1 MEDTASPRV
10 LAKMVVAGAKEP
22 SFEAASEMLELLGN
36 LTISS
41 ERVRRAC
48 MRVGTDRIDHH
59 RQLQQAFEAKLLPAQ
74 IAGKPADVAAPD
86 IACVMTDGGRYQLL
100 DRSQASAASASARK
114 GECWKESRIG
124 LLATMS
130 GKQHASDPQPVLP
143 PELRY
148 TAMAET
154 LAEIG
159 KTGAKLDLDDAA
171 AQEVEDAL
179 QAVRDGLAGP
189 ALERRNVVAS
199 AQCWEDFGPLLA
211 SQAWYDGFAASKRK
225 VFISDGSSTIEK
237 LQQKHFSHYTSVLD
251 LLHALSYS
259 LAAAR
264 AVSENEPAARRQ
276 YDAWAAMIWEGR
288 VADVIAELT
297 TWSERLGVPPPDARA
312 DDPREVVRVSRGYY
326 QNHASRM
333 NYPSYRRQG
342 FPLTS
347 SLMESTVKQ
356 VSRRVKGSEKYWS
369 PAGSEIMLRLRGEY
383 LSDNQPMHAYW
394 QHRSQTATGTRAY
407 RITPAK
413 LHN

>member
-22 SFEAASEMLELLGN
+22 SFQAATEMLELLGN

-48 MRVGTDRIDHH
+48 TRVGADRIDHH
-59 RQLQQAFEAKLLPAQ
+59 RQLQQAFEAKMLPAQ
-74 IAGKPADVAAPD
+74 IRGKPADVAAPD

-100 DRSQASAASASARK
+100 DRSQASTGSASACK

-130 GKQHASDPQPVLP
+130 GAEHTSDPQPVLP

-154 LAEIG
+154 LAQIG
-159 KTGAKLDLDDAA
+159 KTGAKLNDDSEAD
-171 AQEVEDAL
+171 QEVAEAL
-179 QAVRDGLAGP
+179 QAAREGLVGP
-189 ALERRNVVAS
+189 TLVHRNVVAS

-211 SQAWYDGFAASKRK
+211 SQAWYDGFAATKRK

-237 LQQKHFSHYTSVLD
+237 LQQTHFSHYTSVLD

-264 AVSENEPAARRQ
+264 AVNEHEPAARRQ

-288 VADVIAELT
+288 VADVIADLAA
-297 TWSERLGVPPPDARA
+297 WSERLGAPPPEARA

-326 QNHASRM
+326 QNHAPRM
-333 NYPSYRRQG
+333 DYPSYRRQG

-383 LSDNQPMHAYW
+383 LSDDNPMQAYW
-394 QHRSQTATGTRAY
+394 QNRSKTATGTRAY
-407 RITPAK
+407 RAQQSK
-413 LHN
+413 VHK